1 MFQKV
6 DWFFGRNSFIGTSPD
21 SNVDCS
27 CCGSGL
33 LEVKCSSSIKREKP
47 SHENISFLTLG
58 ENDKITLKQSHP
70 FFYQVRGQM
79 SVTGKNHCGS
89 FVYTHFGIHQERIT
103 LNPEFWKNILQTLQQ
118 FWYNFLAQI
127 LGTNFKLSLIN
138 QKYIPKK
145 MILIL
150 HLFQIF

>member
-79 SVTGKNHCGS
+79 SVTGKNHLVSLFMHTLEFIRKELNSIQNFGKIFFKHCNS
-89 FVYTHFGIHQERIT
+89 F
-103 LNPEFWKNILQTLQQ
+103 
-118 FWYNFLAQI
+118 
-127 LGTNFKLSLIN
+127 GTTF
-138 QKYIPKK
+138 
-145 MILIL
+145 
-150 HLFQIF
+150 

>member
-70 FFYQVRGQM
+70 FFYQVRGQI
-79 SVTGKNHCGS
+79 SVTGKNHCGF
-89 FVYTHFGIHQERIT
+89 FVYIHFEIYQERIT
-103 LNPEFWKNILQTLQQ
+103 LNSEFSKNILQTLQQ
-118 FWYNFLAQI
+118 LWHNFLAQVWVKANVRCVKPC
-127 LGTNFKLSLIN
+127 LR
-138 QKYIPKK
+138 Q
-145 MILIL
+145 
-150 HLFQIF
+150 